1 MTLND
6 PIIQGCQTG
15 GARGATSTPNSWQ
28 ITLTLFEP
36 GEGNPNFFD
45 LPAFLNI
52 TSNDSFCV

>member
-6 PIIQGCQTG
+6 PIIQGSHQTG
-15 GARGATSTPNSWQ
+15 GAKGTPNFWQ

-52 TSNDSFCV
+52 TSNDSFCA